1 MNDYSDE
8 EELIVRKATFEA
20 GKSKGIELGRKQ
32 GVVEGEIKG
41 YKNII
46 FCLKRENKR
55 FKKKINPYIN
65 NSELEQFT
73 REQIQEIK
81 RFIIEVKEEMKK

>member
-1 MNDYSDE
+1 MGKLKIGSIMKFDSTKS
-8 EELIVRKATFEA
+8 RKEA
-20 GKSKGIELGRKQ
+20 YNCGRKQ

-73 REQIQEIK
+73 REQIQEIEN
-81 RFIIEVKEEMKK
+81 FIKELEKGVVK